1 MVFVDKARYRFLNKN
16 NYKWSMNKSIL
27 ITGGAGYIGSHT
39 AFYFYQKGYEVII
52 LDSFISSPPF
62 NPDWAIVYKAD
73 YADIAI
79 LDKIFVKHSI
89 GTVMHFASSTQV
101 VESMTNPG
109 LYYENNV
116 AKTICFLNCM
126 LKNGV
131 NNLIFSSSCAVY
143 GSPEFLPLTENHT
156 KTPINIY
163 GKTKLIIENILEDY
177 SKCYNF
183 NYIALR
189 YFNAAGAL
197 PEYSLGENHTPETH
211 LIPLVFCAAK
221 ENKPFNIF
229 GTNYNTKD
237 GTPVRDYLH
246 VIDIAD
252 AHWRAYMY
260 LKQGKSSDIFNLG
273 TSSGL
278 TVKEIINSVEK
289 AYGSKVNTLEKS
301 PRWGDPSTLIADASK
316 AKNILGWEP
325 KFSDIDFIIK
335 SAFVFKRNYDR

>member
-1 MVFVDKARYRFLNKN
+1 
-16 NYKWSMNKSIL
+16 MNKSIL

-143 GSPEFLPLTENHT
+143 GIPEFLPLMENHT
-156 KTPINIY
+156 KNPISIY

-197 PEYSLGENHTPETH
+197 PEYSLGENHMPETH

-237 GTPVRDYLH
+237 GTCVRDYLH
-246 VIDIAD
+246 VVDIAD
-252 AHWRAYMY
+252 AHWRAYIH
-260 LKQGKSSDIFNLG
+260 LQHTQTSDVFNLG
-273 TSSGL
+273 TGAGF
-278 TVKEIINSVEK
+278 TVKEIIKSVEK
-289 AYGSKVNTLEKS
+289 TYGCKIKTVEK
-301 PRWGDPSTLIADASK
+301 PNRPGDSAVLIADYSK
-316 AKNILGWEP
+316 AKNILGWSPKNSELNFIINSVFVYQNKCIT
-325 KFSDIDFIIK
+325 KFS
-335 SAFVFKRNYDR
+335 RNQGVL